1 MLVKQEREQ
10 EFDSDFEQSVTP
22 TAVTPRPRL
31 NAATAV
37 ASAKRRASTLPEE
50 DYLQGPHKS
59 VQRIRADPKVT
70 MGTLLTEIVNELK
83 TIPGS
88 EHLMFA
94 VNAKKV
100 KDYYDI
106 IKNPMDLQKIKSK
119 IADNKYELRQEFL
132 SDVKRMLDNSRLY
145 NGDNH
150 VITDAAKKMFELA
163 SKRLVEKEQQLMKLE
178 KAINPLLDDND
189 RVGFGF
195 VLEKIVQACKNIP
208 KSVPFHT
215 RVDAKKVPFYYQ
227 KINRPMDLGTIEA
240 NVKAY
245 RYVTVQ
251 EFREDVHQILIN
263 SELYNGPA
271 EKSSYTAKATE
282 IVMLADKML
291 ADHAVQLS
299 ELEANINGF
308 DLNIGEVEPEIEDA
322 MANDGGCSFGL
333 PV

>member
-1 MLVKQEREQ
+1 MLVKQERDG
-10 EFDSDFEQSVTP
+10 EFDSDYEQNVTP
-22 TAVTPRPRL
+22 VRPRL
-31 NAATAV
+31 NAGAGI
-37 ASAKRRASTLPEE
+37 SSSKRRISSLPEE

-106 IKNPMDLQKIKSK
+106 IKNPMDLQKIKCK

-132 SDVKRMLDNSRLY
+132 LDVKRMLDNSRLY

-189 RVGFGF
+189 
-195 VLEKIVQACKNIP
+195 
-208 KSVPFHT
+208 
-215 RVDAKKVPFYYQ
+215 
-227 KINRPMDLGTIEA
+227 
-240 NVKAY
+240 
-245 RYVTVQ
+245 
-251 EFREDVHQILIN
+251 
-263 SELYNGPA
+263 
-271 EKSSYTAKATE
+271 
-282 IVMLADKML
+282 
-291 ADHAVQLS
+291 
-299 ELEANINGF
+299 
-308 DLNIGEVEPEIEDA
+308 
-322 MANDGGCSFGL
+322 
-333 PV
+333 